1 MCGNLMLGISW
12 LCFVVFTRF
21 FHSQKKICCIIQTQP
36 QPLVSAA
43 VYAPTALGILL
54 GHCNLDE
61 LDFVSRCM
69 IMVLQWFIM
78 ASDGFYGLI
87 TRKSYRTHTAR
98 NVCRKW
104 RTLKGNAGISCNLFL
119 KARVQISFPLSR
131 IIYVA
136 PCALCRKIWVSF
148 IFMQISTITIT

>member
-1 MCGNLMLGISW
+1 MDVRKPDVGDIMAMLCS
-12 LCFVVFTRF
+12 FYKVFPSSEKDLL
-21 FHSQKKICCIIQTQP
+21 HHIQTQP

-87 TRKSYRTHTAR
+87 TRKS
-98 NVCRKW
+98 
-104 RTLKGNAGISCNLFL
+104 
-119 KARVQISFPLSR
+119 
-131 IIYVA
+131 
-136 PCALCRKIWVSF
+136 
-148 IFMQISTITIT
+148 